1 MVGLEICGKEC
12 VKHIQTF
19 APKSD
24 SPTERVPPLMLS
36 RCMRGGKTTF
46 LAYLFELVKAEPS
59 YLPIF
64 ISFNGFSGIQQK
76 KGESR
81 LQTILRAIAVTLLQP
96 SISTDAQSISVN
108 EDTLSEHLER
118 QDGVIVLMID
128 ELNLLVPKGTAD
140 NEVASFLRRLFLSRA
155 NRYLVF
161 TTHEPLDG
169 SQIAEYTGGK
179 YPYSPRDVIAAD
191 LPRSVNVT
199 EQRRIPECR
208 ALSVGNVLFFQVF
221 LRCSAVGSSS
231 TTSKPGSNS
240 SQSRRGLQ
248 AS

>member
-1 MVGLEICGKEC
+1 MVGLDICGKKC

-24 SPTERVPPLMLS
+24 SDTERVPPLMLS

-46 LAYLFELVKAEPS
+46 LAYLFKLVKAETS

-64 ISFNGFSGIQQK
+64 ISFNGLSGIQQK

-96 SISTDAQSISVN
+96 SISTDAQSVSVN
-108 EDTLSEHLER
+108 EDTLREHLER

-140 NEVASFLRRLFLSRA
+140 NEVASFLREALPESSKQIPRLYYPRA
-155 NRYLVF
+155 V
-161 TTHEPLDG
+161 
-169 SQIAEYTGGK
+169 
-179 YPYSPRDVIAAD
+179 
-191 LPRSVNVT
+191 
-199 EQRRIPECR
+199 
-208 ALSVGNVLFFQVF
+208 
-221 LRCSAVGSSS
+221 
-231 TTSKPGSNS
+231 
-240 SQSRRGLQ
+240 
-248 AS
+248 